1 MDSSFLTKTC
11 QPVDLP
17 SVPGTGFPTPCAQD
31 SLAEAPFQVR
41 CGVHRN
47 AHMEC
52 GRSLHE
58 RSYEGNKPGR
68 TGLPGNSDGLPFLRP
83 QIVSAA
89 IAGGGADAQM
99 PTPKFF
105 DDASEPG
112 TVQTWG
118 RRHVGPCGRDRCEP
132 STYGEVGLSLDL
144 LRSAVRQRG
153 SEVALSMSRHGL
165 ATRPD
170 SGWHPGNCETS
181 STTGKTSTARSPTT
195 S

>member
-1 MDSSFLTKTC
+1 MRATNPGERDF
-11 QPVDLP
+11 PVD
-17 SVPGTGFPTPCAQD
+17 
-31 SLAEAPFQVR
+31 
-41 CGVHRN
+41 
-47 AHMEC
+47 
-52 GRSLHE
+52 
-58 RSYEGNKPGR
+58 
-68 TGLPGNSDGLPFLRP
+68 NSGGLPFLHP

-144 LRSAVRQRG
+144 LRSAARQRG

-170 SGWHPGNCETS
+170 SGWHPGDCETS

-195 S
+195 SWRPQPSAFADDCRDRAGHHLAEAAATTLQIEQV